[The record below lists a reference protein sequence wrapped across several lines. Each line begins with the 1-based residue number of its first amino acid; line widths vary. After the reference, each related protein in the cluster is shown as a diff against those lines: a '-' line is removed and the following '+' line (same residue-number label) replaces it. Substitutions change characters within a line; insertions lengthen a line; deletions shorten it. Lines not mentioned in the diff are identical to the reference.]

1 MVTALD
7 VVEKM
12 GKAGLT
18 ITADILHSLLHAI
31 DEVLEFNLVRI
42 ESINGKLLLRIN
54 IAKTL
59 VHLLLLRL

>member
-12 GKAGLT
+12 GEAGVT

-31 DEVLEFNLVRI
+31 DEVLEFNLVCPLI
-42 ESINGKLLLRIN
+42 WLESIYGKLLRENRL
-54 IAKTL
+54 AKTA
-59 VHLLLLRL
+59 VH

>member
-12 GKAGLT
+12 GEAGVT

-31 DEVLEFNLVRI
+31 DEVLEFTLVRI
-42 ESINGKLLLRIN
+42 ESIYGTLLRE
-54 IAKTL
+54 
-59 VHLLLLRL
+59 

>member
-12 GKAGLT
+12 GEAGVT

-31 DEVLEFNLVRI
+31 DEVLEFNLVRTLI
-42 ESINGKLLLRIN
+42 WLESIYGKLLRENRL
-54 IAKTL
+54 AKTA
-59 VHLLLLRL
+59 VH

>member
-12 GKAGLT
+12 GEAGVT

-31 DEVLEFNLVRI
+31 DEVLEFNLVRPLI
-42 ESINGKLLLRIN
+42 WLESIYGKLLRENRL
-54 IAKTL
+54 AKTA
-59 VHLLLLRL
+59 VH